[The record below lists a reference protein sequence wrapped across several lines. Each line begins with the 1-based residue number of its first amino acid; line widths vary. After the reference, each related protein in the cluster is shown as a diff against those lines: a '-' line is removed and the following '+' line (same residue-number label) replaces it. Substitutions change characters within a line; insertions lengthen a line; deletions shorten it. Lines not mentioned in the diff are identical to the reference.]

1 MSLTM
6 ARESYLAQMRLL
18 MRLLPVVSTESAF
31 ALKGGTAINLFYR
44 DMPRLSVDIDLAYL
58 PIEDRATSL
67 HAIDAAFDQIM
78 AQINKLPGVNAQR
91 IAGGGG
97 GDTRV
102 LANADGVTV
111 KIETSPVMRGAI
123 VKPRLMRTNPAVEDA
138 FGFVV
143 TNILAFEDLYAGKL
157 HAALDRQH
165 PRDLFD
171 IKLLYENEG
180 LTDDLFQTFLVYAAC
195 SSRPVHELLAPNEKD
210 IAQEFA
216 REFEGMTVEPTSLD
230 DLTSTRKRIIGDI
243 HARLT
248 GDAAK
253 FLLSLQAGEP
263 DFTLIGLPQ
272 AANLPAIKWKIL
284 NLKKLIVE
292 NPDKQYAQSKSL
304 TALLIGANPDAPKS
318 SAIT

>member
-1 MSLTM
+1 M
-6 ARESYLAQMRLL
+6 ARDAYLAQVRLL

-58 PIEDRATSL
+58 PIADRATSFN
-67 HAIDAAFDQIM
+67 AIDAAFDRIM

-97 GDTRV
+97 GDTRI
-102 LANADGVTV
+102 LAIADGVTV

-123 VKPRLMRTNPAVEDA
+123 GEPRLMRTTDAVEDA
-138 FGFVV
+138 FGFVA
-143 TNILAFEDLYAGKL
+143 TNVLAFDDLYAGKL

-180 LTDDLFQTFLVYAAC
+180 LTDDLFRVFLVYAAC
-195 SSRPVHELLAPNEKD
+195 SSRPIHELLAPNEKD
-210 IAQEFA
+210 VADEFA
-216 REFEGMTVEPTSLD
+216 HEFAGMTAEPIDLD
-230 DLTSTRKRIIGDI
+230 ALLSARKRMIGDI
-243 HARLT
+243 QARLN
-248 GDAAK
+248 GNAAE
-253 FLLSLQAGEP
+253 FLMTLQAAEP

-272 AANLPAIKWKIL
+272 AADLPAIKWKLL
-284 NLKKLIVE
+284 NLNKLMADNLE
-292 NPDKQYAQSKSL
+292 KYRAQSE
-304 TALLIGANPDAPKS
+304 ALN
-318 SAIT
+318 AIIRN

>member
-1 MSLTM
+1 M
-6 ARESYLAQMRLL
+6 ARETYLAQVRLL

-44 DMPRLSVDIDLAYL
+44 NMPRLSVDIDLAYL

-67 HAIDAAFDQIM
+67 SAIDAAFDRIM

-102 LANADGVTV
+102 LVTADGVTV

-123 VKPRLMRTNPAVEDA
+123 GKPRLMRTTDAVEDA
-138 FGFVV
+138 FGFVA
-143 TNILAFEDLYAGKL
+143 TNVLAFDDLYAGKL

-180 LTDDLFQTFLVYAAC
+180 LTDDLFRVFLVYAAC
-195 SSRPVHELLAPNEKD
+195 SSRPMHELLAPNEKD
-210 IAQEFA
+210 IAEDFA
-216 REFEGMTVEPTSLD
+216 REFAGMTVEPVNIDALFSAG
-230 DLTSTRKRIIGDI
+230 KRLIGDI
-243 HARLT
+243 QARLN
-248 GDAAK
+248 GNAAE
-253 FLLSLQAGEP
+253 FLRTLQAGEP

-272 AANLPAIKWKIL
+272 AADLPAIKWKLL
-284 NLKKLIVE
+284 NLKKLMAD
-292 NPDKQYAQSKSL
+292 NPDKHRAQSE
-304 TALLIGANPDAPKS
+304 ALN
-318 SAIT
+318 AIIRN

>member
-1 MSLTM
+1 M
-6 ARESYLAQMRLL
+6 ARDAYLAQVRLL

-58 PIEDRATSL
+58 PIADRATSFN
-67 HAIDAAFDQIM
+67 AIDAAFDRIM

-97 GDTRV
+97 GDTRI

-123 VKPRLMRTNPAVEDA
+123 GEPRLMRTTDAVEDA
-138 FGFVV
+138 FGFVA
-143 TNILAFEDLYAGKL
+143 TNVLAFDDLYAGKL

-180 LTDDLFQTFLVYAAC
+180 LTDDLFRVFLVYAAC
-195 SSRPVHELLAPNEKD
+195 SSRPMHELLAPNERD
-210 IAQEFA
+210 IAEDFA
-216 REFEGMTVEPTSLD
+216 REFAGMTVEPVDLD
-230 DLTSTRKRIIGDI
+230 DLISTRKRLIDDI
-243 HARLT
+243 QARLN
-248 GDAAK
+248 GNAAE
-253 FLLSLQAGEP
+253 FLRRLQASEP

-272 AANLPAIKWKIL
+272 AADLPAVKWKIL
-284 NLKKLIVE
+284 NLKKLMAD
-292 NPDKQYAQSKSL
+292 NPDKHRAQSE
-304 TALLIGANPDAPKS
+304 ALNATIRD
-318 SAIT
+318 

>member
-1 MSLTM
+1 M
-6 ARESYLAQMRLL
+6 ARESYLAQVRLL

-67 HAIDAAFDQIM
+67 HAIDAAFDRIM
-78 AQINKLPGVNAQR
+78 AQINKLPGVNARR

-123 VKPRLMRTNPAVEDA
+123 GKPRLMRTTDAVEDA
-138 FGFVV
+138 FGFVA
-143 TNILAFEDLYAGKL
+143 TNVLAFDDLYAGKL

-171 IKLLYENEG
+171 IKLLHENEG
-180 LTDDLFQTFLVYAAC
+180 LTDDLFRFFLVYAAC
-195 SSRPVHELLAPNEKD
+195 PNRPMHELLAPNEKD
-210 IAQEFA
+210 IADEFA
-216 REFEGMTVEPTSLD
+216 REFAGMTVEPVNIDALLSA
-230 DLTSTRKRIIGDI
+230 RKRLIGDI
-243 HARLT
+243 QARLN
-248 GDAAK
+248 GPAVE
-253 FLLSLQAGEP
+253 FLMTLQAGEP
-263 DFTLIGLPQ
+263 EFTLIGLPQ
-272 AANLPAIKWKIL
+272 AADLPAIKWKIL
-284 NLKKLIVE
+284 NLKKLMAE
-292 NPDKQYAQSKSL
+292 NPDKHRLQSDELNSIL
-304 TALLIGANPDAPKS
+304 RI
-318 SAIT
+318 